1 MGCSYPLSFG
11 RLRGGEVYEGE
22 FLLDEMGDCSTWVE

>member
-11 RLRGGEVYEGE
+11 RLSEGE